1 MQTVVVSADREF
13 RERGAVIALM
23 CWAPK
28 TRPGRGSGTCA
39 CLAGDAAPVSED
51 VLFGGCEG
59 GGGCW
64 QPQPEEHADVGSVLQ
79 DPFGFH
85 QWHLAHR

>member
-1 MQTVVVSADREF
+1 MRMS
-13 RERGAVIALM
+13 
-23 CWAPK
+23 
-28 TRPGRGSGTCA
+28 
-39 CLAGDAAPVSED
+39 GDAAPVSED

-79 DPFGFH
+79 GPFGFH